1 MTHTAASGQIHDDH
15 QIRILIVEDE
25 EKIAALLRDYLQQ
38 AGYLTQWLARGDEV
52 EDCVRNWQ
60 PQAILLDVMLPGKD
74 GMTVCRDLR
83 VFSTVP
89 ILMLTARVEEID
101 RLLGL
106 EFGADDYICKPFSP
120 REVIARLKAVLR
132 RSQTIANPQ
141 PGAANSAAVIFDE
154 QRLEVR
160 YNNRALVLTS
170 IEYQLLKTLA
180 TEPGRIWSRQ
190 HLMNR
195 IYPDNRIVSDRT
207 IDSHVKKMR
216 KKLAEAF
223 PSLNLLQSV
232 YGVGY
237 RYEEP
242 DNP

>member
-1 MTHTAASGQIHDDH
+1 MNETETHNT
-15 QIRILIVEDE
+15 RILIVEDE

-38 AGYLTQWLARGDEV
+38 EGYQTRWLERGDEV
-52 EDCVRNWQ
+52 ETCVNDWQ

-74 GMTVCRDLR
+74 GMTVCRELR
-83 VFSTVP
+83 SNSTVP

-132 RSQTIANPQ
+132 RSRNQSNNAL
-141 PGAANSAAVIFDE
+141 SATRIPIVRLDE
-154 QRLEVR
+154 QRLEIHYHNSV
-160 YNNRALVLTS
+160 LELTS
-170 IEYQLLKTLA
+170 IEFQLLKTLA
-180 TEPGRIWSRQ
+180 AEPGRIWSRQ
-190 HLMNR
+190 HLMDR
-195 IYPDNRIVSDRT
+195 IYPDNRVVSDRT

-216 KKLAEAF
+216 KKLADAF
-223 PSLNLLQSV
+223 PAVNLVQSV

-242 DNP
+242 EI